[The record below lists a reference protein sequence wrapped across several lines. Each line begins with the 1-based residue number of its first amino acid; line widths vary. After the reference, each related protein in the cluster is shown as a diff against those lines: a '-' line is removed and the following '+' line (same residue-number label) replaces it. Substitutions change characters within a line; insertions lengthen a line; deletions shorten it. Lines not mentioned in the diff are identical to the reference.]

1 MRVPVLNE
9 TLMLMVDGQTQPAIC
24 TDVFDGG
31 WCWYIDAAFR
41 KSMSHQFSAG
51 EQSAI
56 IWKEERG
63 TADFVKYISEERWKV
78 RFLIS
83 K

>member
-1 MRVPVLNE
+1 MSIPRLHETIMVLI
-9 TLMLMVDGQTQPAIC
+9 DGTTQPAIC

-31 WCWYIDAAFR
+31 WCWYLDAAFP
-41 KSMSHQFSAG
+41 KSFRHRFSAA
-51 EQSAI
+51 EQCPLLGQGG
-56 IWKEERG
+56 KFV
-63 TADFVKYISEERWKV
+63 ADYVSCPTDERWKV